1 MRDEFTFLRP
11 AILLA
16 ASVLVF
22 GVCSRTFR
30 EAGEQR
36 AQAIAAMRAN
46 TNAALSRAVS
56 TQGTALVSRVCPVS
70 CSDGVSSTNS
80 ECIGIH

>member
-16 ASVLVF
+16 TSVLVF
-22 GVCSRTFR
+22 GVCIRTFR

-36 AQAIAAMRAN
+36 AQAIEAMRTVTN
-46 TNAALSRAVS
+46 TAIARAV
-56 TQGTALVSRVCPVS
+56 TIQGTALVSRICPKS
-70 CSDGVSSTNS
+70 CSEDLQSTNS
-80 ECIGIH
+80 DCIRIH